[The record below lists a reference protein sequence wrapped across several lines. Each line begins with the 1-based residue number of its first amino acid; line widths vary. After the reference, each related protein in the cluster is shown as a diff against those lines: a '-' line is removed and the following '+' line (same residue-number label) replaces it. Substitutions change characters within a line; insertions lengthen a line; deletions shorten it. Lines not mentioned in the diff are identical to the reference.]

1 MALSYSAQVH
11 LPGPQPLLGLQ
22 RGGAPGRASYTDTRY
37 TPGGTIPIR
46 LLGLPR
52 WPRLE
57 DSGLTAAA
65 STLTQVLRCRAFPP
79 PPLTF
84 SDIHGVTGVP
94 QAAAAALGV
103 AEQTTSWAAVGN
115 AYHAARLVGAIDSSE
130 SEWRGYT
137 RVCAID
143 GTDPVPVTLPKLLA
157 CWSERVIGR
166 GLKSSA
172 LKSVTSRI
180 LSHARLVGSPASPS
194 DESSIWRELP
204 HFCSTFPCEVQ
215 PAAPPLGTANGLD
228 EAIAF
233 ASARAPA
240 WLFFRVMT
248 ALLMVSKS
256 LYCRPTAL
264 LRLRRRD
271 ISYMPPSASAQGGLV
286 LSLLLPKK
294 RKDRVDLRLDS
305 HPIPMGPTVLALLG
319 LLEALGLLTPEAP
332 LDGAVFPDVDTN
344 TDAIRHPFM
353 TVNRSTDVLRQ
364 HVFIPAGIPNGA
376 RLTLRSIRSG
386 QARMPQSVACPT
398 RTG

>member
-1 MALSYSAQVH
+1 
-11 LPGPQPLLGLQ
+11 
-22 RGGAPGRASYTDTRY
+22 
-37 TPGGTIPIR
+37 
-46 LLGLPR
+46 
-52 WPRLE
+52 
-57 DSGLTAAA
+57 
-65 STLTQVLRCRAFPP
+65 
-79 PPLTF
+79 
-84 SDIHGVTGVP
+84 
-94 QAAAAALGV
+94 
-103 AEQTTSWAAVGN
+103 
-115 AYHAARLVGAIDSSE
+115 
-130 SEWRGYT
+130 
-137 RVCAID
+137 
-143 GTDPVPVTLPKLLA
+143 
-157 CWSERVIGR
+157 
-166 GLKSSA
+166 
-172 LKSVTSRI
+172 
-180 LSHARLVGSPASPS
+180 
-194 DESSIWRELP
+194 
-204 HFCSTFPCEVQ
+204 VQ

-233 ASARAPA
+233 ASARAPT

-364 HVFIPAGIPNGA
+364 QVFIPAGIPNGA

-386 QARMPQSVACPT
+386 SSTDAAISGVSDKDRLAQGGWKSAAGAATYLDRAFALLSQKPPA
-398 RTG
+398 GDE